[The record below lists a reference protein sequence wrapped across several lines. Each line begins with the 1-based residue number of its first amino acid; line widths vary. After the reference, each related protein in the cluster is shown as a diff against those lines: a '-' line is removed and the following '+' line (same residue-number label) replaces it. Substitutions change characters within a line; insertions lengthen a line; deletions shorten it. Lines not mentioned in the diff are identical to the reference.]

1 MSRPARL
8 RLREGEKAEL
18 RLLNDRLANYIERVQ
33 ALELQNGRLLLRVS
47 HEENEEQRQ
56 KQPGEARGLHGA
68 HQARRED
75 HDSAAN
81 RLLRE
86 KAATLRAQ
94 IEQTESSL
102 KKKEGECVWW
112 RSRAQELEGLLR
124 GREGDLAMA
133 LARKRD
139 LEAEV
144 DALRTR
150 LAQSEESQA
159 VAKRQ
164 LEAETLLRVDLENRN
179 MSLREEMDFQKSLF
193 QQEVRQREERPLV
206 ADPGPAQ
213 KEAPPPVPLSE
224 ALEDLRRQHQAQVEL
239 YREEVEQAYR
249 AKLESARLCCDQR
262 GKAAGAAEEE
272 LAEARLRI
280 RSLGE
285 QLRALQERAAAAE
298 ERLREAEGRLSAER
312 EAFRAAL
319 EAQER
324 EGREM
329 RAQREQQLG
338 QYQDLLDVKL
348 ALDREIGAYRKL
360 LEGEEQRLKLSP
372 SPARLTVSRAT
383 SSSSSSSSWR
393 GKRKRREELPSE
405 TSPATSASQ
414 TDSAPGSNIHIE
426 EVDPQGTFVRLR
438 NRSHQDVS
446 LGNWRLK
453 KVGGERGEAATA
465 DAYKFGPRLV
475 LRAGQS
481 VTVWSSDAGGPPHP
495 PGALVWRG
503 RSRPWGPGDSA
514 RLLLTNTHGQEVA
527 TRSLSPEEEE
537 EEEGEEEEA
546 QDFGQEDLF
555 HQQGDPRTTSKGCA
569 VM

>member
-1 MSRPARL
+1 MESTST
-8 RLREGEKAEL
+8 EVYNKH
-18 RLLNDRLANYIERVQ
+18 
-33 ALELQNGRLLLRVS
+33 VS
-47 HEENEEQRQ
+47 TSTGVYNRQ
-56 KQPGEARGLHGA
+56 TTKGCPVPE
-68 HQARRED
+68 
-75 HDSAAN
+75 
-81 RLLRE
+81 
-86 KAATLRAQ
+86 RAQ
-94 IEQTESSL
+94 SH
-102 KKKEGECVWW
+102 
-112 RSRAQELEGLLR
+112 
-124 GREGDLAMA
+124 
-133 LARKRD
+133 
-139 LEAEV
+139 
-144 DALRTR
+144 
-150 LAQSEESQA
+150 
-159 VAKRQ
+159 
-164 LEAETLLRVDLENRN
+164 
-179 MSLREEMDFQKSLF
+179 
-193 QQEVRQREERPLV
+193 PL
-206 ADPGPAQ
+206 P
-213 KEAPPPVPLSE
+213 S
-224 ALEDLRRQHQAQVEL
+224 
-239 YREEVEQAYR
+239 
-249 AKLESARLCCDQR
+249 
-262 GKAAGAAEEE
+262 
-272 LAEARLRI
+272 
-280 RSLGE
+280 
-285 QLRALQERAAAAE
+285 
-298 ERLREAEGRLSAER
+298 
-312 EAFRAAL
+312 
-319 EAQER
+319 
-324 EGREM
+324 
-329 RAQREQQLG
+329 
-338 QYQDLLDVKL
+338 
-348 ALDREIGAYRKL
+348 
-360 LEGEEQRLKLSP
+360 RLKLSP

-465 DAYKFGPRLV
+465 DAYKFGPRFV